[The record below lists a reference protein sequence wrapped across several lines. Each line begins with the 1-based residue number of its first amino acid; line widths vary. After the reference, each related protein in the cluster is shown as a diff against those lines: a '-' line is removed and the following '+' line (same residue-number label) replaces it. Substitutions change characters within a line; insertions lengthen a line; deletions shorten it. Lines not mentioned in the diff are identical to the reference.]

1 MAKINFNFVLK
12 DKRRFFD
19 RAHAESVL
27 SKGEK
32 NFLASSGAYIRKV
45 AIRSLKRVGKK
56 GQPSRPGTPPKHRM
70 PGDSEALRRIEFRLN
85 EDNKSVD
92 IGPVHLPRTRTNP
105 TTPQLHEFGGTIG
118 KFEWRLSPSND
129 TKWMFEPENAAKYA
143 GLIRAIKRWKSY
155 QSKANDKGRKFG
167 KKKPKLAS
175 DFGLTVEK
183 RQAAYPARPFMNPA
197 LRKGEPK
204 IREILKQEMVKQMRR
219 DKKFLEGK

>member
-32 NFLASSGAYIRKV
+32 HFLASSGAYIRKV

-56 GQPSRPGTPPKHRM
+56 GQPSRPGTSPKHRM
-70 PGDSEALRRIEFRLN
+70 PGDSEALRKIEFRLN
-85 EDNKSVD
+85 EDDKSVD

-118 KFEWRLSPSND
+118 KFEWRLSPKGD
-129 TKWMFEPENAAKYA
+129 TAWMFEPQNAAKYA
-143 GLIRAIKRWKSY
+143 NLSRAIKRWKSY
-155 QSKANDKGRKFG
+155 QAKVNDKGIKFG

-175 DFGLTVEK
+175 DFALTVEK

-204 IREILKQEMVKQMRR
+204 IREILQQEILKQMKR
-219 DKKFLEGK
+219 DGKFLEGK